1 MPALPLHVTVLVAAI
16 RGCMQEAGLPCV

>member
-1 MPALPLHVTVLVAAI
+1 MPALPLHVTVLVTAI